1 METTSK
7 TSAAR
12 PKGLRTNPQEI
23 LEDLQDDI
31 MSCESLRMMNAREVL
46 LLCRMLHDELDRD
59 SIENFKN
66 MYAGWLQS
74 DLADGMDGHSRSNMY
89 HEFNT
94 SLDFLNAVI
103 LITDHKS
110 FVMELEG
117 VSEE

>member
-1 METTSK
+1 MLTSK
-7 TSAAR
+7 NSAAR
-12 PKGLRTNPQEI
+12 AKALRTNPQEI

-31 MSCESLRMMNAREVL
+31 MSCESLRMMNAQEVL
-46 LLCRMLHDELDRD
+46 LFCRMLHDELDRD

-66 MYAGWLQS
+66 FYAGFLMS
-74 DLADGMDGHSRSNMY
+74 DLADGLNKITRSNMY

-94 SLDFLNAVI
+94 ILDFLNAVI

-110 FVMELEG
+110 FELEPEG